1 MNGGGGDNQQPT
13 GPRGGGM
20 MKLNL
25 GGASNGMTQNSRAVN
40 QNVNMMMMQAKKW
53 VSECTNIGFTMFN
66 YLA

>member
-40 QNVNMMMMQAKKW
+40 QNVNMMMMQAKK
-53 VSECTNIGFTMFN
+53 
-66 YLA
+66 